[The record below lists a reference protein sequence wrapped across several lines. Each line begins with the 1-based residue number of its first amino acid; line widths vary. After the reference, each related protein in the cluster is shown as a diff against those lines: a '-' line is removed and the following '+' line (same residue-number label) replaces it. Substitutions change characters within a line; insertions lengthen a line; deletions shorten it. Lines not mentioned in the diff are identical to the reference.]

1 MMNALTR
8 LLVLVC
14 YLCATAVLIG
24 PGLFK
29 WRVVHA
35 DSNAPAPQN
44 QEVVAQ
50 CPDAKESGLPLPSS
64 MSPDA
69 FHDKLL
75 AFLEKVDY
83 VKLNWCVDK
92 GVRDTGP
99 FVSGNY
105 LGVHPAV
112 RIYYSPGVMNWLVN
126 GRVGNVP
133 DGSMIVKEMYNPGPA
148 ARYAGQTLAPASWT
162 VMIKDAKAS
171 KDGWF
176 WGGLWAS
183 KPPMPKPSDSFKPP
197 FNVLNEGFG
206 LSCLHCHASSEKE
219 TTFAATGN
227 IKGFP
232 GNPLSYF
239 IDDTWR
245 KPATFEAVLSTL
257 AHEPPDHKKTQASI
271 KLRAVIPPESEFL
284 KFFKGISPNKS
295 EDVQAIPAET
305 YDHVFAG
312 RDGAEEFVTSNQC
325 QMCHSGNA
333 WFGEKFLMILEP
345 KTPVPIAAKTSKSPI
360 LDLRTP
366 NPVNVSPYGEWR
378 WSPMGLAGRDPIFYA
393 QLDSELAYLKDRKA
407 DQQTVINTCFRCHGV
422 MGKRQLD
429 ADHNYDP
436 AAPDPKTPE
445 PNFSLDFVYN
455 TTLTDKDFKYGALA
469 RDGVSCAACH
479 HIVKDKNPPDKDPL
493 EWFLTHN
500 ITGQFTTGKRDEMFG
515 PFEDNSVVPPP
526 TEANTISPHPMKE
539 SLGVDPKYNDYIKN
553 SRLCGNCHTINLPV
567 MDEKPFGHSLEQVTY
582 LEWLNSVYQ
591 TDFKPG
597 KEAKSCQDCHMASSY
612 ANAANNV
619 NVPLIQT
626 AFADVQDDTYPAA
639 DHLAPMDQVRARF
652 RDKGFVRHQLQ
663 GLNIFLLEM
672 FNQFMTPDTS
682 SKPVFSNDILGVR
695 KSDYMSTLDNDL
707 PNSIMNFVQAA
718 QHETAT
724 VEVSK
729 PEVTGQ
735 NFVADVTVTNKTG
748 HRLPSGV
755 GFRRLLIEF
764 DVVDNAL
771 IDPVTGKPKIVWSSG
786 KTNDEGFI
794 VDNDGNILE
803 TEYIGTTRN
812 LKGPG
817 QPHFYGTKP
826 GQVIVSSKQ
835 VQIYEELIKD
845 GDGNFTTSFIR
856 RHEPPVK
863 DNRLLP
869 KGWSREGPAPR
880 SLNGEFLH
888 STFPGGDAANDPNY
902 TNGSGTSKVRYAVP
916 LSQLPNGV
924 DPSKLT
930 VMATLYYQSIP
941 PYYLLQRFEQA
952 PHAPGTQRLFY
963 LTSRL
968 NTKGTKIENWKLMI
982 ASPAVP
988 PK

>member
-1 MMNALTR
+1 MTNSIKTLALAFF
-8 LLVLVC
+8 LLAAISL
-14 YLCATAVLIG
+14 AG
-24 PGLFK
+24 PTFLNK
-29 WRVVHA
+29 HSALA
-35 DSNAPAPQN
+35 DSKTIVSQSEAT
-44 QEVVAQ
+44 AQ
-50 CPDAKESGLPLPSS
+50 CPDAKESSLPLPSS
-64 MSPDA
+64 LSPDA

-75 AFLEKVDY
+75 AFLQNTEY

-99 FVSGNY
+99 FVSGTY

-126 GRVGNVP
+126 GRVGNLP
-133 DGSMIVKEMYNPGPA
+133 DGAMIVKEMYNPGPA
-148 ARYAGQTLAPASWT
+148 ARYAGQTLVPASWT
-162 VMIKDAKAS
+162 VMIKDTKAS

-176 WGGLWAS
+176 WGGLWTS
-183 KPPMPKPSDSFKPP
+183 NPPMPKPSDSFRPP

-206 LSCLHCHASSEKE
+206 LSCMHCHASSEKE
-219 TTFAATGN
+219 FTFAATGN

-232 GNPLSYF
+232 GNPLAYF

-245 KPATFEAVLSTL
+245 KPSTFSAVLSAL
-257 AHEPPDHKKTQASI
+257 EHEPPDHKKHPVSA
-271 KLRAVIPPESEFL
+271 KLHPVVTPESEFL
-284 KFFKGISPNKS
+284 KYFKGTSPNS
-295 EDVQAIPAET
+295 AEAVQAIPAET

-312 RDGAEEFVTSNQC
+312 RDGAEEFVTSEQC

-345 KTPVPIAAKTSKSPI
+345 KSK
-360 LDLRTP
+360 

-407 DQQTVINTCFRCHGV
+407 DQQTIINTCFRCHGV

-429 ADHNYDP
+429 ADNGYDP
-436 AAPDPKTPE
+436 ASPDNKNPE

-455 TTLTDKDFKYGALA
+455 TNTTDKTFRYGALA

-479 HIVKDKNPPDKDPL
+479 HIVRDKNHGPDPL
-493 EWFLTHN
+493 QSFLANN
-500 ITGQFTTGKRDEMFG
+500 ITGQFTIGKRDEMFG
-515 PFEDNSVVPPP
+515 PFEDNSVKPPP

-539 SLGVDPKYNDYIKN
+539 SLGVDPKFNDYIKD

-567 MDEKPFGHSLEQVTY
+567 MDKKPFGHSLEQVTY
-582 LEWLNSVYQ
+582 LEWLNSQYQ

-597 KEAKSCQDCHMASSY
+597 PNAKSCQDCHMASSY
-612 ANAANNV
+612 ANAANKV

-639 DHLAPMDQVRARF
+639 DHVAPMDQVRARF

-663 GLNIFLLEM
+663 GLNVFLLEM

-682 SKPVFSNDILGVR
+682 NPPNFSNDILGVR
-695 KSDYMSTLDNDL
+695 KSDFMSTLNNDL
-707 PNSIMNFVQAA
+707 PNAISNFVQSA
-718 QHETAT
+718 QYDSAT
-724 VEVSK
+724 I
-729 PEVTGQ
+729 EVTKPDLTDQ
-735 NFVADVTVTNKTG
+735 NLIADVTVTNKTG
-748 HRLPSGV
+748 HRFPSGV
-755 GFRRLLIEF
+755 GFRRLFIEF
-764 DVVDNAL
+764 DVIDSGS
-771 IDPVTGKPKIVWSSG
+771 IDPATGKPKIVWSSG
-786 KTNDEGFI
+786 ATNNEGFI
-794 VDNDGNILE
+794 LDNAGNILE
-803 TEYIGTTRN
+803 SEYIGTTRN

-880 SLNGEFLH
+880 SLNGEFLQ
-888 STFPGGDAANDPNY
+888 STFPGGDAASDPNY

-916 LSQLPNGV
+916 LSQLPKGV
-924 DPSKLT
+924 DTSKLT
-930 VMATLYYQSIP
+930 VKATLYYQSIP
-941 PYYLLQRFEQA
+941 PYYLMQRFEQA
-952 PHAPGTQRLFY
+952 PHAPATQRLFY

-968 NTKGTKIENWKLMI
+968 NPKGTPIENWKLLI
-982 ASPAVP
+982 ASTPPIVP
-988 PK
+988 K